1 MRQEPR
7 DFQQINDSGIWTR
20 LPGITKVY
28 SRTPIVYGLNFTWGE
43 ATKGLT
49 RIPPDLKVVQN
60 IIRVARKL
68 QEVRDFYG
76 KPITITSWYR
86 PPAVNKSV
94 GGVSNS
100 RHLVGDGVDFI
111 VHGVHPLTVYK
122 DINTLWGNFGGLGK
136 SANFTHADG
145 RGKAVRWKYDNSY

>member
-1 MRQEPR
+1 MNHPLPR
-7 DFQQINDSGIWTR
+7 DFQAVNDTGIWR
-20 LPGITKVY
+20 QLPGITKVY
-28 SRTPIVYGLNFTWGE
+28 SQTPIVQGLNFTWGE

-76 KPITITSWYR
+76 KPITVNSWYR

-100 RHLVGDGVDFI
+100 RHLVGDGVDFV
-111 VHGVHPLTVYK
+111 VHGVHPLKVYT
-122 DINTLWGNFGGLGK
+122 DINALWGNFGGIGK
-136 SANFTHADG
+136 SGIFTHVDG
-145 RGKAVRWKYDNSY
+145 RGSAVRWKYNNY